1 MLSLYELN
9 TMLTNDSF
17 ANERALSGYK
27 EAAVVG
33 VRSGALQENKIQ
45 FVQHHADIA
54 ALSQKSEQKKNMAKI
69 LSGLNDEALAMA
81 TNRQSGIAI
90 AQRRESGLLGLQYY
104 VNSADTADRLLYE
117 KVLSFI
123 STISQNRRCLEW

>member
-1 MLSLYELN
+1 MQY
-9 TMLTNDSF
+9 
-17 ANERALSGYK
+17 
-27 EAAVVG
+27 
-33 VRSGALQENKIQ
+33 
-45 FVQHHADIA
+45 HADIA

-69 LSGLNDEALAMA
+69 LSGLNDKALAMA

-90 AQRRESGLLGLQYY
+90 TQRRESGLLGLQYY

-123 STISQNRRCLEW
+123 QHYFTKSQMFRMEKESRTIL